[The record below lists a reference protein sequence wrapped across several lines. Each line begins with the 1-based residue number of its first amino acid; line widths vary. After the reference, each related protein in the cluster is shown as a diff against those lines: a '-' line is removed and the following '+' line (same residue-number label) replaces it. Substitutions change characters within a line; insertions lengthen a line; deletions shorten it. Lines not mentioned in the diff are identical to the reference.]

1 MQHDTA
7 QDSGTDFSTPVKP
20 GDKLDVFEIDMELG
34 RGSFGS
40 VFRAKDLVLNRS
52 VAIKIPRDFKSD
64 NRHVQILL
72 REASFAAKLR
82 HPNIVAVHE
91 VRQSNNFAYVVSE
104 FIDGVTLK
112 EMNSFVKFDILEIAT
127 MMQKLSLAV
136 HHAHCKGV
144 IHRDLKPANIIMDRC
159 GEPHITDF
167 GTAIQELPTRDP
179 DDGNSVVGTPA
190 YMAPEQAFSN
200 GECPKVQLDVYSL
213 GAILYELLCGEL
225 YVYGDKQAPVF
236 KSDNGRVIP
245 VPLQEICKKALSYEP
260 ENRYS
265 TAAEMA
271 GDMLR
276 YSVSIPDSELQ
287 NAQCEPLAPSSAP
300 ITVPVFGNW
309 WKGIAVGIGA
319 LALLI
324 CSIVLVNE
332 TYNSVSDVRIRVA
345 ESNVEPLVNFELA
358 GSPESLS
365 EVERVTIHKSIMDS
379 GFGLVSKSFVK
390 EIKLDDAANAQAA
403 NLASGVYQ
411 VDIHKKNGSRQ
422 VVERFVAKQNRE
434 SDKPYIPME
443 HWKDIEIYE
452 TQGCLLYTSD
462 AADE

>member
-1 MQHDTA
+1 MA
-7 QDSGTDFSTPVKP
+7 
-20 GDKLDVFEIDMELG
+20 
-34 RGSFGS
+34 
-40 VFRAKDLVLNRS
+40 
-52 VAIKIPRDFKSD
+52 
-64 NRHVQILL
+64 
-72 REASFAAKLR
+72 
-82 HPNIVAVHE
+82 
-91 VRQSNNFAYVVSE
+91 
-104 FIDGVTLK
+104 
-112 EMNSFVKFDILEIAT
+112 
-127 MMQKLSLAV
+127 
-136 HHAHCKGV
+136 C
-144 IHRDLKPANIIMDRC
+144 
-159 GEPHITDF
+159 
-167 GTAIQELPTRDP
+167 
-179 DDGNSVVGTPA
+179 
-190 YMAPEQAFSN
+190 YM
-200 GECPKVQLDVYSL
+200 
-213 GAILYELLCGEL
+213 LC
-225 YVYGDKQAPVF
+225 YY
-236 KSDNGRVIP
+236 
-245 VPLQEICKKALSYEP
+245 
-260 ENRYS
+260 
-265 TAAEMA
+265 
-271 GDMLR
+271 
-276 YSVSIPDSELQ
+276 VSIPDSELQ

-452 TQGCLLYTSD
+452 SQGEESGVVKLGPETLYRIEGGAFQHGSNVYAEPVTDKPLYPMHEVQVAEFFVAKTEVNVGNFEKVMGFIPSQMKERFDDGVVPKDISVTNVSYAEAKEYCERIGARLPSLVEYLYIASNKGTTKYPWGNNKHSVSDSGLGRLDFEKDVTLLPIKLAGLYSGSLEWTSEINLPTLIGLKSKQAEVVRRLASNSRVVVGGTLSEIKSND
-462 AADE
+462 AKRMEAMKGVRCFGSVGIENSPSDYQGFRVYW